1 MKEKDFEKAKRIM
14 NDLKEVNRNIGTL
27 DYTPKN
33 HVRLRKIHSI
43 DIHVKDEFSDDMR
56 IVETDPEFL
65 AEFRRFYVNKLKE
78 KQSSLQKEFDDI

>member
-14 NDLKEVNRNIGTL
+14 NDLKKVNMHIETL

-33 HVRLRKIHSI
+33 KKRLREIHNIEIYTKDTSFD
-43 DIHVKDEFSDDMR
+43 DIRLLEN
-56 IVETDPEFL
+56 DPEIL
-65 AEFRRFYVNKLKE
+65 AEFRMFYINKLKE

>member
-1 MKEKDFEKAKRIM
+1 MTEKNFEKAKRIIF
-14 NDLKEVNRNIGTL
+14 DLKEVNRNIETL

-33 HVRLRKIHSI
+33 HLRLRKIHSI

-56 IVETDPEFL
+56 IIETDPEIL
-65 AEFRRFYVNKLKE
+65 AEFRAFYINRLKE

>member
-14 NDLKEVNRNIGTL
+14 NDLKEFNRNIETL

-33 HVRLRKIHSI
+33 KKRLREIHCI
-43 DIHVKDEFSDDMR
+43 DIYIKDSYSDDIR
-56 IVETDPEFL
+56 LLENDPEIL
-65 AEFRRFYVNKLKE
+65 AEFRMFYINKLKE